1 MPNKQD
7 IIDHVEDYDARQI
20 ARFIKD
26 GIVSY
31 DELCRERTF
40 SKKVRLE
47 VTKIIAGSEDSDW
60 TEVQRTNTIDGYNTF
75 LKTFPNTPHFQEAQN
90 ALAELYWTKVNP
102 SDAESVKDFI
112 NRFPN
117 SRLLKSAQELLQRLK
132 SNNFAKYSVSELV
145 EEITAIQTNKKIF
158 DYDDKIIDTIYDH
171 VCIRKDITKDEFL
184 TIIRDDHNFLSS
196 TVIKKIIER
205 NLIEY
210 EDLININIDSRFVKF
225 LTKTTSKV
233 HFDRPPYNLEQ
244 INKVPSTEVYFWG
257 IPSSGKSCAL
267 GAIMSV
273 ANNGKIAYS
282 MTRDNDCQGYGY
294 MNQLAS
300 LFTSN
305 GKVGVLPTATFTTST
320 YEMGFDLED
329 VSSKGIRSTHPITCV
344 DLAGELVRCMYKS
357 DAGINLAEDE
367 LEALSTLT
375 SVLTNNRTKNRKIH
389 FFVLEYGGENR
400 KIEGLDQ
407 SVYLAAALRYIERT
421 KIFESDT
428 DAIYLMITK
437 VDKATVS
444 DKMLDTVISAYILEN
459 YTGFLHGLEKLCK
472 DFEINGGEVTIVPF
486 SLGEVCFQ
494 DYCLFNEEFAAN
506 VVRELIDRTKDYKK
520 DKFSS
525 FFNLFKR

>member
-1 MPNKQD
+1 
-7 IIDHVEDYDARQI
+7 
-20 ARFIKD
+20 
-26 GIVSY
+26 
-31 DELCRERTF
+31 
-40 SKKVRLE
+40 
-47 VTKIIAGSEDSDW
+47 
-60 TEVQRTNTIDGYNTF
+60 
-75 LKTFPNTPHFQEAQN
+75 
-90 ALAELYWTKVNP
+90 
-102 SDAESVKDFI
+102 
-112 NRFPN
+112 
-117 SRLLKSAQELLQRLK
+117 
-132 SNNFAKYSVSELV
+132 
-145 EEITAIQTNKKIF
+145 
-158 DYDDKIIDTIYDH
+158 
-171 VCIRKDITKDEFL
+171 
-184 TIIRDDHNFLSS
+184 
-196 TVIKKIIER
+196 
-205 NLIEY
+205 
-210 EDLININIDSRFVKF
+210 
-225 LTKTTSKV
+225 
-233 HFDRPPYNLEQ
+233 
-244 INKVPSTEVYFWG
+244 
-257 IPSSGKSCAL
+257 
-267 GAIMSV
+267 
-273 ANNGKIAYS
+273 

-444 DKMLDTVISAYILEN
+444 DKMLDTVISAYILAN
-459 YTGFLHGLEKLCK
+459 YTGFFHGLEKLCK